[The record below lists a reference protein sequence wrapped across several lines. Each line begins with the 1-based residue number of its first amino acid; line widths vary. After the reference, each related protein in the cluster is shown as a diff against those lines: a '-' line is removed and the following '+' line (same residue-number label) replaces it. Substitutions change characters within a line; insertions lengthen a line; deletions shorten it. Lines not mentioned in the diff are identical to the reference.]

1 MRNKESLTFILPD
14 LDLGGTQR
22 VLVYLVNSLVKKGFE
37 IKIIVFK
44 KVEKKIFDLSNKVLI
59 KNLKLHKK
67 TTNIFEKIFFNIH
80 RVKKIRNEI
89 KKNNSSKLISF
100 LTTAN
105 ILTLISSVGLKKE
118 IIINE
123 RNDPAQKKIPFFWK
137 ILRFLIYRNADKI
150 LINQPNVKKSFIYKN
165 LFFIPNPI
173 TTSPGKEVKKKKII
187 LSVARLDYQKNIELL
202 IKSFS
207 KSKAIQKN
215 WKLIIFGKGKEKK
228 KLLILV
234 NKLGI
239 SNFVIFKGTTE
250 KISYWYKK
258 SEIFALSSRFEGMP
272 NSLIEAM
279 NYKLAVIGT
288 RIPGINFFIKNKI
301 NGLLF
306 EVNNE
311 KELTKHINFLI
322 KNKTIRRNLGNKAF
336 KYVNKLANP
345 NEFINRWLNHL
356 K

>member
-1 MRNKESLTFILPD
+1 MSNKENLTFILPD

-22 VLVYLVNSLVKKGFE
+22 VLVYLANSLVKEGYK

-44 KVEKKIFDLSNKVLI
+44 KVEGKIFDLSNKVLI
-59 KNLKLHKK
+59 KNLNLYKK
-67 TTNIFEKIFFNIH
+67 TTNIFQKIFFNIY
-80 RVKKIRNEI
+80 RIKKIRNEI
-89 KKNNSSKLISF
+89 KKDNSSKLISF
-100 LTTAN
+100 LTTTN
-105 ILTLISSVGLKKE
+105 ILTLISSIGLNKK

-123 RNDPAQKKIPFFWK
+123 RNDPSKKKISIFWK
-137 ILRFLIYRNADKI
+137 ILKFLIYRNADKI
-150 LINQPNVKKSFIYKN
+150 FVNQPNVKKSFIYKN

-173 TTSPGKEVKKKKII
+173 TILPEKKVKKKKII
-187 LSVARLDYQKNIELL
+187 LSVARLDYQKNIDLL

-207 KSKAIQKN
+207 KSIAIKKN
-215 WKLIIFGKGKEKK
+215 WKLVIFGKGKEKK
-228 KLLILV
+228 KLLMLV

-250 KISYWYKK
+250 KINYWYKK
-258 SEIFALSSRFEGMP
+258 SEIFTLSSRFEGMP
-272 NSLIEAM
+272 NALIEAM
-279 NYKLAVIGT
+279 NSKLAVIGT
-288 RIPGINFFIKNKI
+288 RIPGIKFFIKNKI

-306 EVNNE
+306 GVNNE

-336 KYVNKLANP
+336 KDVNKLANP
-345 NEFINRWLNHL
+345 NVFINRWLNHI